1 MEAPL
6 CEGMAVMRGVLNSE
20 AGETMRE
27 MVKLEM
33 HPQVP
38 EVEVVKEVAE
48 VAEAPE
54 SLYLPTL
61 SPK

>member
-1 MEAPL
+1 
-6 CEGMAVMRGVLNSE
+6 
-20 AGETMRE
+20 MRE

-38 EVEVVKEVAE
+38 EVEVVKQVAE

>member
-6 CEGMAVMRGVLNSE
+6 CEDKAATRGVLNSE
-20 AGETMRE
+20 AGETMQE
-27 MVKLEM
+27 MVKLAM

-38 EVEVVKEVAE
+38 EVEVARTETE